1 MILAECKIICSH
13 DRYSLVAADGCAAK
27 RRSSKET
34 WSGRT
39 KEKGEEMSEERAVQQ
54 VLARYVR
61 GTDARDGAAVATVF
75 TGDGR
80 VEISYNNS
88 GKSEPLGELV
98 GRDAI
103 AAAVSQMM
111 KPHSAR
117 GWSHHT
123 THDHIIDVNGDDAT
137 LDAQFVVF
145 EVRGKE
151 RPATGWPE
159 GAFGAQGTVQPIEAG
174 YYRPILRRV
183 DGVWKIARMRIV
195 HTLPL
200 AFPGQ

>member
-1 MILAECKIICSH
+1 MACLQGRANTPK
-13 DRYSLVAADGCAAK
+13 VK
-27 RRSSKET
+27 RTGET
-34 WSGRT
+34 
-39 KEKGEEMSEERAVQQ
+39 EMSEERAVQQ
-54 VLARYVR
+54 VLAKYVR
-61 GTDARDGAAVATVF
+61 GVDTRDGAAVAALF
-75 TGDGR
+75 TDTGR

-103 AAAVSQMM
+103 AAAMSQMM
-111 KPHSAR
+111 IPHPAR
-117 GWSHHT
+117 GLSHHT

-151 RPATGWPE
+151 RPATGCPE

-174 YYRPILRRV
+174 YYQPILRRV
-183 DGVWKIARMRIV
+183 DGAWKIDRLRIV
-195 HTLPL
+195 HTLPM

>member
-1 MILAECKIICSH
+1 
-13 DRYSLVAADGCAAK
+13 
-27 RRSSKET
+27 
-34 WSGRT
+34 
-39 KEKGEEMSEERAVQQ
+39 MSEERAVQQ

-61 GTDARDGAAVATVF
+61 GTDARDGAAVAAVF
-75 TGDGR
+75 TEDGR

-88 GKSEPLGELV
+88 AKLEPLGELV
-98 GRDAI
+98 GRETI

-111 KPHSAR
+111 KPHPSR

-151 RPATGWPE
+151 RPAAGWPE

-174 YYRPILRRV
+174 YYRPILRRG
-183 DGVWKIARMRIV
+183 DGVWKMRTRRLSQNI
-195 HTLPL
+195 PM

>member
-1 MILAECKIICSH
+1 MEACKES
-13 DRYSLVAADGCAAK
+13 GCALGEDK
-27 RRSSKET
+27 RRKT
-34 WSGRT
+34 D
-39 KEKGEEMSEERAVQQ
+39 MSEERVLQQ
-54 VLARYVR
+54 VLAKYVR
-61 GTDARDGAAVATVF
+61 GVDTRDGAAVAAVF
-75 TGDGR
+75 TEDGR

-88 GKSEPLGELV
+88 GKSEPLGEVV

-111 KPHSAR
+111 KSHPAR

-174 YYRPILRRV
+174 YYRPVLRRV
-183 DGVWKIARMRIV
+183 NGAWKIDTLRIV
-195 HTLPL
+195 HNLPY

>member
-1 MILAECKIICSH
+1 
-13 DRYSLVAADGCAAK
+13 
-27 RRSSKET
+27 
-34 WSGRT
+34 
-39 KEKGEEMSEERAVQQ
+39 MSDERAVQQ
-54 VLARYVR
+54 VLAKYVR
-61 GTDARDGAAVATVF
+61 GVDTRDGAAVAALF
-75 TGDGR
+75 TDTGR

-103 AAAVSQMM
+103 AAAMSQMM
-111 KPHSAR
+111 KPHPAR

-123 THDHIIDVNGDDAT
+123 THDHIIDVNGDDAM

-159 GAFGAQGTVQPIEAG
+159 GAFGVQGTIQPIEAG

-183 DGVWKIARMRIV
+183 AGAWKIDTLRIV
-195 HTLPL
+195 HSLPM
-200 AFPGQ
+200 AFPGR

>member
-1 MILAECKIICSH
+1 
-13 DRYSLVAADGCAAK
+13 
-27 RRSSKET
+27 
-34 WSGRT
+34 
-39 KEKGEEMSEERAVQQ
+39 MSEERAVQQ

-61 GTDARDGAAVATVF
+61 GADARDGAAVAAVF
-75 TGDGR
+75 TEDGR
-80 VEISYNNS
+80 VETSYNNS
-88 GKSEPLGELV
+88 GKLERLGELV
-98 GRDAI
+98 GRETI

-111 KPHSAR
+111 KPHSSR

-151 RPATGWPE
+151 RPAAGWPE
-159 GAFGAQGTVQPIEAG
+159 GALGAQGTVQPIEAG

-183 DGVWKIARMRIV
+183 DGVWKITTMRI
-195 HTLPL
+195 TLNIPY

>member
-1 MILAECKIICSH
+1 
-13 DRYSLVAADGCAAK
+13 
-27 RRSSKET
+27 
-34 WSGRT
+34 
-39 KEKGEEMSEERAVQQ
+39 MSEERAVQQ

-61 GTDARDGAAVATVF
+61 GTDARDGAAVAAVF
-75 TGDGR
+75 TEDGR

-88 GKSEPLGELV
+88 GKPEPLGELV
-98 GRDAI
+98 GREAI

-111 KPHSAR
+111 KPHPWR

-145 EVRGKE
+145 EVRQ
-151 RPATGWPE
+151 RA
-159 GAFGAQGTVQPIEAG
+159 ASC
-174 YYRPILRRV
+174 
-183 DGVWKIARMRIV
+183 VWKITTMRI
-195 HTLPL
+195 TLNIPY

>member
-1 MILAECKIICSH
+1 
-13 DRYSLVAADGCAAK
+13 
-27 RRSSKET
+27 
-34 WSGRT
+34 
-39 KEKGEEMSEERAVQQ
+39 MSEERVVQQ
-54 VLARYVR
+54 VLAKYVR
-61 GTDARDGAAVATVF
+61 GVDTRDGAAVAAVF
-75 TGDGR
+75 TEDGR

-88 GKSEPLGELV
+88 GKSEPLGEVV

-111 KPHSAR
+111 KPHRAR

-159 GAFGAQGTVQPIEAG
+159 GAFGTQGTVQPIEAG
-174 YYRPILRRV
+174 YYRPVLRRV
-183 DGVWKIARMRIV
+183 NGAWKIDTLRIV
-195 HTLPL
+195 HNLPY

>member
-1 MILAECKIICSH
+1 
-13 DRYSLVAADGCAAK
+13 
-27 RRSSKET
+27 
-34 WSGRT
+34 
-39 KEKGEEMSEERAVQQ
+39 MSEERAVQQ

-61 GTDARDGAAVATVF
+61 GTDARDGAAVAAVF
-75 TGDGR
+75 TEDGR
-80 VEISYNNS
+80 VEIFYNNS
-88 GKSEPLGELV
+88 GKSEPLGVLV

-103 AAAVSQMM
+103 AAAMSQMM

-151 RPATGWPE
+151 QPAAGWPE
-159 GAFGAQGTVQPIEAG
+159 GASGAQGTVQPIEAG

-183 DGVWKIARMRIV
+183 DGVWKITTMRI
-195 HTLPL
+195 TLNTPY

>member
-1 MILAECKIICSH
+1 MVELK
-13 DRYSLVAADGCAAK
+13 K
-27 RRSSKET
+27 
-34 WSGRT
+34 
-39 KEKGEEMSEERAVQQ
+39 KGEAMSEERAVQQ

-61 GTDARDGAAVATVF
+61 GTDARDGAAVAAVF
-75 TGDGR
+75 TEDGR

-111 KPHSAR
+111 KPHPAR

-151 RPATGWPE
+151 RPAAGWP
-159 GAFGAQGTVQPIEAG
+159 GGGLGSGHRSAHRSGLLSTDPAAG
-174 YYRPILRRV
+174 GWRLEDHDDAHHP
-183 DGVWKIARMRIV
+183 
-195 HTLPL
+195 
-200 AFPGQ
+200 